1 MLIVF
6 RSFNNHDASQDIDND
21 GYSDIEVY
29 SLVVINLSHD

>member
-21 GYSDIEVY
+21 GYSDIEVCF
-29 SLVVINLSHD
+29 I